1 MMKEEKKKQAYHVGE
16 VVLIL
21 LVTLTIGEFLM
32 GYFVPYWAAPLL
44 AVATLKAFF
53 IVRDYM
59 HIGRLFAG
67 DEAEEHA

>member
-1 MMKEEKKKQAYHVGE
+1 MNEEKKKQAYRIGE

-21 LVTLTIGEFLM
+21 LAALTIGEFLM
-32 GYFVPYWAAPLL
+32 GYFAPYWAAPLL
-44 AVATLKAFF
+44 AVAALKAFF

-59 HIGRLFAG
+59 HVGRVFAG

>member
-1 MMKEEKKKQAYHVGE
+1 MEEKKKQAYRVGE

-21 LVTLTIGEFLM
+21 LGTLTIGEFLM

-44 AVATLKAFF
+44 AIAALKAFF
-53 IVRDYM
+53 VIRDYM
-59 HIGRLFAG
+59 HIARISAG